1 MYYVFVQLI
10 NRLSIYFAGSGAFVL
25 AESGTFVLAG
35 SGAFGAWVGLLRGS
49 GLRAVWQCGSGLS
62 GSVAA
67 DCVAV
72 WQRIAWLSGSGLRV
86 VWQCGSG
93 LRGCV
98 KSVAATQLDKPLQIL
113 SLILGK
119 RIAFAYT
126 ADGSNGVSFAQ
137 VDQPDT
143 LGSTSC
149 HTDVA
154 YGHADGNT

>member
-10 NRLSIYFAGSGAFVL
+10 NRLSIYFAESGAFVL
-25 AESGTFVLAG
+25 AE
-35 SGAFGAWVGLLRGS
+35 SGAFGAWVGLLRG
-49 GLRAVWQCGSGLS
+49 CGLS
-62 GSVAA
+62 G
-67 DCVAV
+67 
-72 WQRIAWLSGSGLRV
+72 
-86 VWQCGSG
+86 
-93 LRGCV
+93 
-98 KSVAATQLDKPLQIL
+98 SVAATQLDKPLQIL

-119 RIAFAYT
+119 RIAFSYT

>member
-72 WQRIAWLSGSGLRV
+72 WQRAAGCLAVWQRVAWLRKKRGS
-86 VWQCGSG
+86 
-93 LRGCV
+93 
-98 KSVAATQLDKPLQIL
+98 D
-113 SLILGK
+113 
-119 RIAFAYT
+119 T
-126 ADGSNGVSFAQ
+126 A
-137 VDQPDT
+137 
-143 LGSTSC
+143 
-149 HTDVA
+149 
-154 YGHADGNT
+154 

>member
-10 NRLSIYFAGSGAFVL
+10 NRLSIYFAESGAFVL
-25 AESGTFVLAG
+25 AE
-35 SGAFGAWVGLLRGS
+35 SGAFGAWVGLLRG
-49 GLRAVWQCGSGLS
+49 CGLS

-67 DCVAV
+67 GCG
-72 WQRIAWLSGSGLRV
+72 LSG
-86 VWQCGSG
+86 
-93 LRGCV
+93 
-98 KSVAATQLDKPLQIL
+98 SVAATQLDKPLQIL